1 MAHDILFGQT
11 SRDWSTGSLPK
22 GATGYVPDDWW
33 TEAKAE
39 AEVQRHMKGSGF
51 LTPGLSRKDAEET
64 VMDYMKA
71 HKIGVMSG
79 IGSLLIPDKQQKAFL
94 SKIDDI
100 RFDVRRVE
108 PRSEEPRSSCPPRWA
123 CSASLRSTG
132 PSSPRRASL
141 PANPTDGTSP
151 GDKGIPCPSTSS
163 SKMPPRTGPAAP
175 H

>member
-100 RFDVRRVE
+100 RFDVRRVGAKIGGATLVLSAALGLLGIASLY
-108 PRSEEPRSSCPPRWA
+108 RTAKSESNQPPRQPYRWDK
-123 CSASLRSTG
+123 
-132 PSSPRRASL
+132 PRR
-141 PANPTDGTSP
+141 
-151 GDKGIPCPSTSS
+151 
-163 SKMPPRTGPAAP
+163 
-175 H
+175 

>member
-1 MAHDILFGQT
+1 MAHDNLFGQT

-100 RFDVRRVE
+100 RFDVRRVGAKIGGATIILSAALGLLGIASIYRTVKSETSQPPRKPYRWDE
-108 PRSEEPRSSCPPRWA
+108 PRR
-123 CSASLRSTG
+123 
-132 PSSPRRASL
+132 
-141 PANPTDGTSP
+141 
-151 GDKGIPCPSTSS
+151 
-163 SKMPPRTGPAAP
+163 
-175 H
+175 